1 MVFASC
7 LQSEANHFAVIF
19 TDITERKQHEE
30 HKQEMLEN
38 EQQLTEEL
46 QTSNKELQS
55 TTEELEMVNAE
66 LIDQKNELRELV
78 DSLAVSN
85 RELEQFAY
93 VASHD
98 LQEPLRMVTSF
109 TQLLE
114 KRYKGHIDDDAD
126 EYIDFIVE
134 GAHRMKD
141 LIDDL
146 LVFSRF
152 NTQAKEFELF
162 DLNNALNGVLSY
174 LQTYIVENNTQITYD
189 PLPLIVGDS
198 SQIQQ
203 LFQNLL
209 SNAIK
214 FQDDEPPRIHISADE
229 SSDEWKFGVSDN
241 GIGIDPEY
249 QEQIFNVFKR
259 LHTRIEYP
267 GTGIGLSICKKIVER
282 HGGRIWVKSKLGEGS
297 TFYFTIPKKIIE

>member
-1 MVFASC
+1 MFTVRSRD
-7 LQSEANHFAVIF
+7 HFAVIF